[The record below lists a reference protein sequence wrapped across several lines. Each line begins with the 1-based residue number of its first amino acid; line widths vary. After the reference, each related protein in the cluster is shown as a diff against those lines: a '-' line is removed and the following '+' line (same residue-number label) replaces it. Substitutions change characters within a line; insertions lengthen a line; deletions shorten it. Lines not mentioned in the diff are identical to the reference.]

1 MLRASLLA
9 LIVGACVLSPGA
21 FAGGPFAQR
30 GTVSAIVN
38 AATIDVHLADGT
50 SERVQLFGVA
60 PPGAGNCALGQA
72 AGDITALALG
82 KSVWL
87 VAVKGKPRRT
97 ILAYAILPG
106 GLDLGLE
113 LVRRGDA
120 TVRAD
125 EHPFKQL
132 AAYLRAQS
140 SAQAGSLGAWAYSAP
155 APDGHGSGHG
165 HGPKG

>member
-9 LIVGACVLSPGA
+9 LIVGACLFSPGA

-30 GTVSAIVN
+30 GTVSAIVD

-60 PPGAGNCALGQA
+60 APATGNCALGQA
-72 AGDITALALG
+72 AADITSLALG

-125 EHPFKQL
+125 QHPFKQL

-140 SAQAGSLGAWAYSAP
+140 SAEAGALGAWACSTP
-155 APDGHGSGHG
+155 PPDPHGHG
-165 HGPKG
+165 HGPKR